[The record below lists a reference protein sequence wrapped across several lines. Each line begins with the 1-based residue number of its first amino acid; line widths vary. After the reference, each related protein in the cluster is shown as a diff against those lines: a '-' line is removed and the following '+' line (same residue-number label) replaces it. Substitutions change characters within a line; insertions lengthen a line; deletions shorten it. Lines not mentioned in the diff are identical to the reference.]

1 MLKYWKSL
9 APLNDLTLLQ
19 LLRKLVTLFA
29 LTTDQRAQTL
39 HMFDI
44 RNIESCETYLKIR
57 IRGLL
62 KQSKPS
68 NHLSELFISQY
79 ILDKDL
85 CS

>member
-1 MLKYWKSL
+1 
-9 APLNDLTLLQ
+9 
-19 LLRKLVTLFA
+19 
-29 LTTDQRAQTL
+29 
-39 HMFDI
+39 MFDI

-57 IRGLL
+57 MEDLL

-85 CS
+85 CVVRTYRHYVDRTAMLRQDSRLFVKTQKT